1 MLNLPEFDCLPAAI
15 ALDLDGTLL
24 NSRTELSSRNRAALE
39 DCIDCGIPV
48 IIATARAMR
57 IFNRIFPQDLAV
69 KCSYVLMNGS
79 IAKGTPP
86 LSGYYREP
94 LSDGVLRNV
103 IDCALSFD
111 PATHINVEI
120 DGYTFGLNWQPG
132 PDQLQL
138 WERNAATP
146 DMVLS
151 LEEAL
156 KQNPCKISLSRTGI
170 HKLAVRLRERL
181 GDAISVVTSTVGYP
195 LLNITS
201 PLATK
206 PAALRRLLSPYGITL
221 DRVLAF
227 GDDHPDI
234 GMLQE
239 CGMSV
244 AMANALPEVKTVCKY
259 QTAGNDEDGV
269 ALVLEKMLKERAG

>member
-1 MLNLPEFDCLPAAI
+1 MLNPPEFDRLPAAI
-15 ALDLDGTLL
+15 AIDLDGTLL

-39 DCIDCGIPV
+39 ACIDFGIPV
-48 IIATARAMR
+48 IIATARSTR
-57 IFNRIFPQDLAV
+57 TYNRILTQELVA
-69 KCSYVLMNGS
+69 KCSCVCLNG
-79 IAKGTPP
+79 ALVKGNPP

-94 LSDGVLRNV
+94 LSEGIIRDIV
-103 IDCALSFD
+103 DCALAINS
-111 PATHINVEI
+111 ATRINIEI
-120 DGYTFGLNWQPG
+120 DGYIFGANW
-132 PDQLQL
+132 DINDEQL
-138 WERNAATP
+138 WQRNAATP

-156 KQNPCKISLSRTGI
+156 KQNPCKVSLGGTDIPRLYNYI
-170 HKLAVRLRERL
+170 KEHFDNAVSIVIAS
-181 GDAISVVTSTVGYP
+181 GDSP

-206 PAALRRLLSPYGITL
+206 PAALRRLLSSYSITL

-227 GDDHPDI
+227 GDDYPDM

-244 AMANALPEVKTVCKY
+244 AMANALPEVKAVCRFE
-259 QTAGNDEDGV
+259 TASNDEDGV
-269 ALVLEKMLKERAG
+269 ALVLEKMLKEKAR